1 MTTQAATALATTR
14 TTVIAREYRV
24 QRTTTSAL
32 QRLLARVRGD
42 RRALD
47 SWQLRPVAPRPIVLQ
62 EEIARAHLRMVA
74 R

>member
-24 QRTTTSAL
+24 HRTTTSAL

-42 RRALD
+42 REALD
-47 SWQLRPVAPRPIVLQ
+47 SWQLKPVTPRPLVLQ
-62 EEIARAHLRMVA
+62 DEIARAHLRLLA